1 MTGPYTDNETAAG
14 RGEDAGVDVDPAD
27 RSATGEPTEPPPA
40 GTGRRRGRPRT
51 PVLSQDAI
59 TRMTLRL
66 ITRRGYDAFTL
77 AALAK
82 ELRVSVSALYNH
94 AASKQQVLLWAQD
107 SINATIDTSPF
118 ATLPWDEALAV
129 WARSYRAAYAAFT
142 PLIPVMAVLPVT
154 DAPGSLAMYETV
166 VAALVSAGWSGG
178 EAVNAVVAV
187 ESFVF
192 GSALDTAAPADIFDV
207 SEDAAPVF
215 AAAVADRRR
224 RYGHGEA
231 TADAAF
237 ELGLN
242 ALLSGLR
249 ARHASGA

>member
-1 MTGPYTDNETAAG
+1 MDVDVAGASTATAA
-14 RGEDAGVDVDPAD
+14 DA
-27 RSATGEPTEPPPA
+27 RPA
-40 GTGRRRGRPRT
+40 GTGRRRGRPST
-51 PVLSQDAI
+51 PVLSQEAI
-59 TRMTLRL
+59 TRVTLRL
-66 ITRRGYDAFTL
+66 ITRRGYEAFTL

-107 SINATIDTSPF
+107 EINATIDTGPF
-118 ATLPWDEALAV
+118 ATLPWDEALAS
-129 WARSYRAAYAAFT
+129 WARSYRDAYADVT
-142 PLIPVMAVLPVT
+142 PLIPVMAVLPVS

-166 VAALVSAGWSGG
+166 VAALVDAGWSGG

-192 GSALDTAAPADIFDV
+192 GSALDTAAPAEIFDV

-215 AAAVADRRR
+215 AAAVADRHR
-224 RYGHGEA
+224 RYGRGAA

-237 ELGLN
+237 DLGLD
-242 ALLSGLR
+242 ALLAGLR
-249 ARHASGA
+249 ARHGSGA